1 MRFLIAGAGAIGGYI
16 GAKLARSGED
26 VTLYARG
33 PHLQAMCAS
42 GLRVISPDGDF
53 EVRPRVIS
61 DLREASPADVIFL
74 GVKAHG
80 LTQLAPQITP
90 LITGTAGE
98 HTSVVSTQN
107 GVPWWYFQFENG
119 GPFEKNGQFENGGR
133 FENGEFANLHLDRV
147 DPGGVIARS
156 VDCRRVIGSIAYFST
171 DIVEPGV
178 IRHNEGNRI
187 SIGEPDGSR
196 SERARAIAERLV
208 NAGLRAPL
216 TARIRHEIWV
226 KILGN
231 VAFNPISAL
240 TRATLEQMVHDPEIC
255 SLVRNIM
262 TEAEAVAAKL
272 GMELPI
278 SIEQRI
284 AGAEKV
290 GAHKTSMLQDLEAG
304 RPMEIEAIVGAVVEL
319 GDRLGVA
326 MPHTRSV
333 YACTKLLD
341 MLSRGGNDK

>member
-16 GAKLARSGED
+16 GAKLARAGED

-33 PHLQAMCAS
+33 PHLQAMCAR
-42 GLRVISPDGDF
+42 GLRVIDADGDF
-53 EVRPRVIS
+53 EVRPRVIG
-61 DLREASPADVIFL
+61 DLREAGPADVIFL

-80 LTQLAPQITP
+80 LTQLAPKITP
-90 LITGTAGE
+90 LIGDETT
-98 HTSVVSTQN
+98 VVSTQN
-107 GVPWWYFQFENG
+107 GVPWWYFQFS
-119 GPFEKNGQFENGGR
+119 
-133 FENGEFANLHLDRV
+133 NGEFANLHLDRV

-156 VDCRRVIGSIAYFST
+156 IDCRRVIGSIAYFST
-171 DIVEPGV
+171 DVAEPGV

-208 NAGLRAPL
+208 KAGLRAPL
-216 TARIRHEIWV
+216 TARLRHEIWV

-240 TRATLEQMVHDPEIC
+240 TRATLEEIVHDLETC
-255 SLVRNIM
+255 GLVRNIM
-262 TEAEAVAAKL
+262 SEAEAVAEKL
-272 GMELPI
+272 GMELPV

-304 RPMEIEAIVGAVVEL
+304 RPMELEAIVGAVVEL
-319 GDRLGVA
+319 GDRVGVP
-326 MPHTRSV
+326 MPHTRSI

-341 MLSRGGNDK
+341 RVSREQRARGETK